1 MPDIGLKNLRNSL
14 FERLYKRAIIEG
26 WHWAYDVLS
35 HQGRMHQDIME
46 FPSKHFY
53 EQKLRILP
61 DGMNHFQVQ
70 NMVFEPLLNGL
81 QDSCFEKII
90 KQRRVIFINTE
101 TDKRKILNKTNENE
115 AQMIGE
121 LVHLFNKIYI
131 ENGEVTHPLSIG
143 VITPYRAQIAQI
155 QSVLRAKNV
164 NIDAITIDTVERYQ
178 GGARDVILISLCTN
192 DMSQLSSLISLSE
205 EGVDRKLNVALTRAR
220 KHLVVVGNVE
230 ILRGS
235 EIYKWFIDEYCVSIT
250 NW

>member
-1 MPDIGLKNLRNSL
+1 
-14 FERLYKRAIIEG
+14 
-26 WHWAYDVLS
+26 
-35 HQGRMHQDIME
+35 MHQDIMD

-61 DGMNHFQVQ
+61 DGMNHFQLQ
-70 NMVFEPLLNGL
+70 NIVAFAPLILGL
-81 QDSCFEKII
+81 KDNNFEKII
-90 KQRRVIFINTE
+90 KERRVIFLNTE
-101 TDKRKILNKTNENE
+101 TDKRKKLNKTNENE

-131 ENGEVTHPLSIG
+131 ENGEAMHPLSIG

-155 QSVLRAKNV
+155 QSVLRAKNM

-178 GGARDVILISLCTN
+178 GGARDIILISLCTN
-192 DMSQLSSLISLSE
+192 DVSQLSSLISLSE

-235 EIYKWFIDEYCVSIT
+235 EIYKWFIDEYFVSIIS
-250 NW
+250 